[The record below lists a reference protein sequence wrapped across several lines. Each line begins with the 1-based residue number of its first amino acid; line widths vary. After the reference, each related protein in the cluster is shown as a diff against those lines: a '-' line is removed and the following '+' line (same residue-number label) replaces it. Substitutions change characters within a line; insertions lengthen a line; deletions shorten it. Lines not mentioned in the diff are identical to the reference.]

1 METAAVKPQTPPRQ
15 PALKGR
21 KILAQGKRSAAL
33 GPEKKMIQ
41 AP

>member
-33 GPEKKMIQ
+33 GTSAKVFEG
-41 AP
+41 